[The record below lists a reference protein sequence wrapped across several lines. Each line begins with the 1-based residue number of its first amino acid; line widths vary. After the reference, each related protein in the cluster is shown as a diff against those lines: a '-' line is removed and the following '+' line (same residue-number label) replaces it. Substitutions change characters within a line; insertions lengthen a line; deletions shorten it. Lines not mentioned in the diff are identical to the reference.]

1 MFGQIPTPPT
11 GAIES
16 WLISAAAVGSL
27 ILLGMKLFVRK
38 PPIEAE
44 FVSKAEFRA
53 FRDGV
58 EREING
64 LRDKIDARV
73 LNLGEKIDEMK
84 SELLLAGERRDVSI
98 HLRMNEL
105 EAGLARVDGL
115 SEALRAEAETLAAR
129 HTLNRPP
136 LATSLVRAVS
146 RSRSRRRIT
155 SKT

>member
-1 MFGQIPTPPT
+1 MFAQIPTPPT
-11 GAIES
+11 GSIES

-44 FVSKAEFRA
+44 FVSKVEFRA

-58 EREING
+58 EREVSG
-64 LRDKIDARV
+64 LRDKIDARF

-84 SELLLAGERRDVSI
+84 SELLIAGERRDVSI

-105 EAGLARVDGL
+105 EAGLARVDERTDSL
-115 SEALRAEAETLAAR
+115 KTLKR
-129 HTLNRPP
+129 LKR
-136 LATSLVRAVS
+136 
-146 RSRSRRRIT
+146 
-155 SKT
+155 